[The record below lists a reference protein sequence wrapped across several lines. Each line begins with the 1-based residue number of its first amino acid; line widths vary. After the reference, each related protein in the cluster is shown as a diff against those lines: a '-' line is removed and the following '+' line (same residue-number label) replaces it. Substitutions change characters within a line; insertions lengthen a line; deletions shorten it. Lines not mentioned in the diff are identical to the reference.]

1 MGQRRLLWALRNLR
15 GAVSRALAATGP
27 VGSLERYEQRFTSQ
41 NGEDGILAA
50 LYARIGTTN
59 RHFVEFGVEDGGEC
73 CSRHLRERRG
83 WTGLLMDGGEHARPV
98 GPVHREFITA
108 ENVTA
113 LFAKYGV
120 PAEFDLLSIDI
131 DGNDYWVW
139 QALSGYSP
147 RVVVIEYN
155 AAIPPSESRTV
166 PYDPAFRWDGGDY
179 FGASLLALERL
190 GRRKGYTLV
199 GCDSRG
205 INAFFVR
212 NDCLGDHFATRSVA
226 ELYRPPRFG
235 ARVHGRRIGH
245 PPRAGRAWIT
255 VDP

>member
-1 MGQRRLLWALRNLR
+1 MANRRAQWALRNVR
-15 GAVSRALAATGP
+15 GAVSRALAGSGAIR
-27 VGSLERYEQRFTSQ
+27 SLERYEQRFSSQ

-59 RHFVEFGVEDGGEC
+59 RYFVEFGVEDGREC
-73 CSRHLRERRG
+73 CSRYLRERHG
-83 WTGLLMDGGEHARPV
+83 WTGLLMDGGDHARPF
-98 GPVHREFITA
+98 GPLRREFITA
-108 ENVTA
+108 ENVNA

-120 PAEFDLLSIDI
+120 PSAFDLLVIDI

-139 QALSGYSP
+139 KAVSGYSP
-147 RVVVIEYN
+147 RVVVVEYN
-155 AAIPPSESRTV
+155 AALAPPASVTV

-179 FGASLLALERL
+179 HGASLVALERL

-199 GCDSRG
+199 GCDGRG
-205 INAFFVR
+205 VNAFFVR
-212 NDCLGDHFATRSVA
+212 ADLCAGQFAARPVG

-235 ARVHGRRIGH
+235 ARVDGRRTGH
-245 PPRAGRAWIT
+245 PHRLGRPWVD